1 MFRYQ
6 LVRVWDM
13 NVVTSGADPGG
24 VFQIEFSTEVEPSPP
39 DTTSQNAAA
48 HTYIHTPPSLE
59 KTAGMRS
66 RGK

>member
-24 VFQIEFSTEVEPSPP
+24 VFQIEFSVEVEPSPP
-39 DTTSQNAAA
+39 DTTSQKAAA
-48 HTYIHTPPSLE
+48 RTYIHAPLSL
-59 KTAGMRS
+59 
-66 RGK
+66 